1 MVAIIKRTRIF
12 PGELVVLAV
21 TLLMIVSCAV
31 PVYSLDTS
39 PVRVDRSVKVRMRD
53 GVQLAADVYRPDIPG
68 RFPVLL
74 QRTPYNRAQ
83 SSDFSPQTFAFR
95 AASRGYVVIM
105 QDVRGRFESEGEFY
119 PFKYEENDGYDT
131 VEWAAALPYS
141 DGRVAMFGAS
151 YVGAT
156 QMLTAIASPPHLVAL
171 FPSITASDYHE
182 NWVYQ
187 GGAFVQGFMEHWISE
202 LAEDTLG
209 RRVHSSMLER
219 RYERQL
225 PVTEYPIFDIGTK
238 EGLAPY
244 FWDWLKHPSNDAYWD
259 RWSIEKRYDKI
270 TVPAYHVG
278 GWYDMFLGGT
288 LRNYVGIEKHGGSD
302 AARRGQR
309 LVIGPWY
316 HRAAPFD
323 GKTGDVDFG
332 PSAFFDQTDLAL
344 RWFDY
349 VLKDQ
354 KNGLEKEKPVK
365 IFVMGENVWRE
376 EDDWPLAR
384 AKTTRFYLHSEGN
397 ANTAS
402 GDGTLSLEPTQRE
415 GSDQYVYDPADP
427 APTFAPA
434 RDQRAVESRS
444 DVLVYTTEP
453 LHENV
458 EVTGPIVLELYVSS
472 SAPDTDFT
480 GKLVDVSPD
489 GFAVNLTD
497 GILRA
502 RYRSSAEH
510 PELMT
515 PGTPYHV
522 TIDMWATSNLF
533 KAGHRIRLEVSSSNF
548 PRFEKNLNTGEEQ
561 SASTRITKA
570 TNKVLLGPSH
580 PSALVLPVVP
590 R

>member
-1 MVAIIKRTRIF
+1 M
-12 PGELVVLAV
+12 
-21 TLLMIVSCAV
+21 TLITQRALPIWVIGFLIVSCSR
-31 PVYSLDTS
+31 PVYSLDS
-39 PVRVDRSVKVRMRD
+39 YQVKVERAVKATMRD
-53 GVQLAADVYRPDIPG
+53 GTQLVADVYRPDMPG
-68 RFPVLL
+68 KFPLLL
-74 QRTPYNRAQ
+74 QRTPYNRTM

-105 QDVRGRFESEGEFY
+105 QDVRGRFASEGEFY
-119 PFKYEENDGYDT
+119 PFKYEEHDGYDT

-156 QMLTAIASPPHLVAL
+156 QMLTAIGAPPHLVAL
-171 FPSITASDYHE
+171 FPCITASDYHD

-187 GGAFVQGFMEHWISE
+187 SGAFVQGFMEHWTSE

-209 RRVHSSMLER
+209 RRVHLSMLEGR
-219 RYERQL
+219 HERQL
-225 PVTEYPIFDIGTK
+225 PVAEYPIFDIGTE

-244 FWDWLKHPSNDAYWD
+244 FWDWLKHPSNDAYWEK
-259 RWSIEKRYDKI
+259 WSIEKRYANI

-288 LRNYVGIEKHGGSD
+288 LRNYVGIKQHGGSD

-309 LVIGPWY
+309 LIIGPWY

-332 PSAFFDQTDLAL
+332 RSAFFDQTDLAL

-349 VLKDQ
+349 VLKGV
-354 KNGLEKEKPVK
+354 KNGLEKEKPVS

-384 AKTTRFYLHSEGN
+384 AEITRFYLHSEGN
-397 ANTAS
+397 ANSAS
-402 GDGTLSLEPTQRE
+402 GDGALSIEPAPRE
-415 GSDQYVYDPADP
+415 GSDQYVYNPAEP
-427 APTFAPA
+427 TPTFAPA
-434 RDQRAVESRS
+434 RDQRPVESRS
-444 DVLVYTTEP
+444 DVLVYSTEP
-453 LHENV
+453 LKNAV
-458 EVTGPIVLELYVSS
+458 EVTGPIAIELYVSS

-480 GKLVDVSPD
+480 AKLVDVSPD

-497 GILRA
+497 GIIRG
-502 RYRSSAEH
+502 RYRNSAEH

-515 PGTPYHV
+515 PGTPYKI

-548 PRFEKNLNTGEEQ
+548 PRFERNLNTGEEQ
-561 SASTRITKA
+561 STSKRMIKA
-570 TNKVLLGPSH
+570 TNAVLLGPSH
-580 PSALVLPVVP
+580 PSALLLPVVP